1 MYTDKMWSIEAYYR
15 LMLLDILPSNVKRM
29 FYFDVDIIVNKSLED
44 FYNINFEG
52 NDLAA
57 CEDDCGNCVPE
68 HYGPMHKKYLVRKNC
83 VIIDILIRVYYYSIL
98 NK

>member
-44 FYNINFEG
+44 FYNINFVLSLLL
-52 NDLAA
+52 NL
-57 CEDDCGNCVPE
+57 VL
-68 HYGPMHKKYLVRKNC
+68 HFYLIK
-83 VIIDILIRVYYYSIL
+83 
-98 NK
+98 